1 CLLLGTSTL
10 MLAQALPKNPERV
23 IAERILELD
32 IDRIEGGAN
41 GQPITLSDLRR
52 QLKPFVAE
60 IRQGK
65 SDGDFNKAIE
75 ELAHNI
81 LEDMIN
87 RQLAIAEFK
96 TSSGKVPAFYIESD
110 IEDSIRRDFGGD
122 RNRFVAYLRAQ
133 GLTPM
138 SYRKL
143 IEDRITF
150 EYIRGQISR
159 TALEVGPGKLQAYYN
174 THQAEFSRK
183 ESVQFRQITLMQG
196 ASETFAE
203 GKARAEAWAAET
215 VSLPC
220 FPEITDDEIV
230 NYGYNLADKFKFET
244 GKVKEQALAK
254 RAEIEKIIRQDR
266 AVTGL
271 AGQVSDELAEK
282 FPTDATKADN
292 AGFAKWLQERGAVVK
307 TLPAFDAGSAPT
319 VEKVPAEA
327 LRAAGELT
335 EKEWRTEVY
344 RTEDAVVFLTLVKRT
359 ESRLPDFKE
368 VAKQATDNWRD
379 GERQRL
385 LKAELL
391 KLSQGL
397 QADAAAGKSFA
408 ESAKARGLKL
418 TSP

>member
-1 CLLLGTSTL
+1 MNALSISCLLLGTSTL

-183 ESVQFRQITLMQG
+183 ESVHFRQITLMQG

-203 GKARAEAWAAET
+203 GKARAEAWAAALRDPAKLPAT
-215 VSLPC
+215 MARFKVSLTKQT
-220 FPEITDDEIV
+220 PELGFAEIAEIISTDDYAKQGGDTGWKPLEESNERVIGV
-230 NYGYNLADKFKFET
+230 LRQLKDGEVSET
-244 GKVKEQALAK
+244 LQFDIPGSPTLWFILKREGLKAAGTDTLDDPKVRSLVEERVRSQAMN
-254 RAEIEKIIRQDR
+254 E
-266 AVTGL
+266 AV
-271 AGQVSDELAEK
+271 
-282 FPTDATKADN
+282 
-292 AGFAKWLQERGAVVK
+292 AKWL
-307 TLPAFDAGSAPT
+307 
-319 VEKVPAEA
+319 AE
-327 LRAAGELT
+327 LRAKHYVE
-335 EKEWRTEVY
+335 Y
-344 RTEDAVVFLTLVKRT
+344 R
-359 ESRLPDFKE
+359 
-368 VAKQATDNWRD
+368 
-379 GERQRL
+379 
-385 LKAELL
+385 
-391 KLSQGL
+391 
-397 QADAAAGKSFA
+397 
-408 ESAKARGLKL
+408 
-418 TSP
+418 